1 MVLKIQ
7 SEIDY
12 SGMDAIVYFL
22 YNGKKYK
29 YRTFVDKDV
38 IKIEIKN
45 VENVISILIDDRIL
59 VYKNDLLEV

>member
-1 MVLKIQ
+1 MILKIQ

-29 YRTFVDKDV
+29 YKTFVNKD
-38 IKIEIKN
+38 IINIEI
-45 VENVISILIDDRIL
+45 ENIENIISILIDGIIVL
-59 VYKNDLLEV
+59 YKNDFLEV

>member
-1 MVLKIQ
+1 MILKIQ

-29 YRTFVDKDV
+29 YKTFVNKD
-38 IKIEIKN
+38 IINIEI
-45 VENVISILIDDRIL
+45 ENIENIISILIDGRIVL
-59 VYKNDLLEV
+59 YKNDFLEV